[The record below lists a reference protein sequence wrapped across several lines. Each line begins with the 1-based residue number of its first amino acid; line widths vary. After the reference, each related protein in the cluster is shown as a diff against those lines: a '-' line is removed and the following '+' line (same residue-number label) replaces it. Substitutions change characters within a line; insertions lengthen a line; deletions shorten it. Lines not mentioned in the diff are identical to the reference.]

1 MTLSPSLSLSSSVWL
16 MRRRGGG
23 GGSGSGREKGL
34 GWLVGGFCASEVE
47 AERATP
53 TVEEERLAAKQ
64 TTILPGYG

>member
-1 MTLSPSLSLSSSVWL
+1 MTLSLSLLSSVWL
-16 MRRRGGG
+16 MRRRSGGG
-23 GGSGSGREKGL
+23 GSGREKGL

-53 TVEEERLAAKQ
+53 DGREECLAAKQ